1 MPFAVVAYFDKKSD
15 ERIRLLWR
23 GMADIGVDDYLI
35 QIIERIGIIEFHP
48 AKQLFSYELI

>member
-15 ERIRLLWR
+15 EKIRLLWR